1 MAIVDIVSPNAEEL
15 AGFFSGSKDVRTQSE
30 MADRMMTS
38 GVGRDGRGALVVREG
53 SEGATLY
60 TKEWSVH
67 LPAYHT
73 KASAVVDPTGGGNA
87 FLGGLIMAMS
97 RKVEPGIGCLDEVL
111 GDTLDCLLRC
121 DSSAG
126 NLLCAAIYAT
136 IAASYVIEQAGM
148 PQLSVLEDGKQETV
162 NGESF
167 AIRLVRYAERE
178 RRDISQS
185 LQMN

>member
-30 MADRMMTS
+30 MADCMMAS

-53 SEGATLY
+53 SEGATIY
-60 TKEWSVH
+60 TREWSIH

-97 RKVEPGIGCLDEVL
+97 RKVEPNIGCLDEVL
-111 GDTLDCLLRC
+111 RDTLDCSLCC
-121 DSSAG
+121 DFSAG
-126 NLLCAAIYAT
+126 NLLYAAIYAT

-148 PQLSVLEDGKQETV
+148 PQLSVLEDGKRERW

-167 AIRLVRYAERE
+167 ASRLVRYAERE
-178 RRDISQS
+178 RSHIRKT
-185 LQMN
+185 LQIK